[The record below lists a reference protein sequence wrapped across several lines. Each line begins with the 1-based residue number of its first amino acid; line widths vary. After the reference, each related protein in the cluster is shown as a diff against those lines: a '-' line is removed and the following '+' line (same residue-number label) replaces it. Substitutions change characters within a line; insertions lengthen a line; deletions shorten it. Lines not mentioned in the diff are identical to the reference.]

1 VARMDV
7 ASDIT
12 ACHNDEVTR
21 FKNVFKTTY
30 NKDMLIRVVVVTVG
44 ARVRSLMTVGI
55 IESDVTRSC
64 CRIW

>member
-30 NKDMLIRVVVVTVG
+30 NKDMLIRVFVVTDG
-44 ARVRSLMTVGI
+44 ARVRSLMTV
-55 IESDVTRSC
+55 ESDVTHSHSGGR
-64 CRIW
+64 RW